1 MTGMKDR
8 RRLALYVALG
18 LSAGSGL
25 MLDASTAYANDL
37 SIPANDEATT
47 MPRYAN
53 GVDMGETNGNHLIVG
68 VADGDPAGDPTT
80 PTEHPVIGKNI
91 VGGRAADAHDND
103 IIINS
108 LKAVD
113 AGYGRIY
120 AGLTTG
126 TASKN
131 HITYNGGVANVL
143 IGGASTSVAPNSTH
157 GATANEV
164 EVHGGTIHKHV
175 TGGFGK
181 EHSTVNGNT
190 VTVSGGTMES
200 VRGGVGGNN
209 ASVTGNIVTIDGVS
223 ANIAKQVSGGV
234 AGTAA
239 TVKGNTVIVKNG
251 ALASVRGGVGK
262 EGSAV
267 RENKVVIEG
276 GTVHGRV
283 VGSEAVL
290 PTTVPTVDSASLS
303 NHNTVVLGS
312 DAGVYTAQLSNAE
325 IWGTRYGNSGVI
337 AGGDARIA
345 GNTLAVNAKDVS
357 VKKVRNFQ
365 TYQFNL
371 TKGINENASML
382 TVVDTHGFGAGAN
395 VQWSDIQLDAAKW
408 NDVKNTDDSS
418 THYGKSGTVTLIK
431 TSDGNRHLTIHNS
444 KAESL
449 NRTGVSGDFEY
460 KIAAD
465 NTDAV
470 ATAGGSISVAR
481 VDATVNRIK
490 NANAVYTGTMPDA
503 DNAVRGG
510 YSEYGNDVT
519 ENTLKVTKLPT
530 AGLNAAYGGEVA
542 GLAGEVFKNYLFVT
556 GTDDHTVPTAVTRTL
571 TNAYGGAITNA
582 NNAAN
587 VRDNDASISAGIV
600 TNLYGGYTK
609 GAGTVGGLDENDG
622 NSATVSGGQVT
633 NVYGGYTAGAGN
645 VQGNDATVTGGTVG
659 NVYGGYTAG
668 AGNVEQ
674 NDVEV
679 NGGHVTNAYGG
690 TSAGNGAVTD
700 NTVVLSDGT
709 VVNAYG
715 GHATGAA
722 VVTKNIVNADGATA
736 MGTLYGA
743 LSTNGNADNNKVFVR
758 RGSVANV
765 TGAQSTDGNVTKG
778 QVFIA
783 GGIVNG
789 TVYGGRTTGSGAVEN
804 SHVTIT
810 GGTVTGTVYA
820 GEATGSG
827 NIKNNAVNLGDE
839 SVHDLT
845 NADLRAADLVGGNSG
860 TGITSGNTLNV
871 YAKNA
876 DVQSV
881 AKFNTHRFILDRAI
895 TDGATMLTI
904 DQGGFGREV
913 DWSDIVVENEAAMM
927 KDGNPGGRVTLA
939 AGSAADDLKVAGYTK
954 RDYTTENTE
963 HVIELDP
970 DTLAQAGAGNHAT
983 AESLLLTYAKFKD
996 NTWTYDGATTS
1007 PTSEDNEVFGGI
1019 SYLGHTTENNTLV
1032 VKGVPDGGLA
1042 AAYGGKTAEG
1052 AANSKNNHVEIQG
1065 TAPQTSAAASGIEE
1079 VFGGYTGSDY
1089 QTDNNNAAVAGVA
1102 EGNTAVIISGTV
1114 RDVYGGS
1121 ADGEQGVANSNTAT
1135 VNGGTVT
1142 NVYGGLA
1149 DGNKGKAQQ
1158 NAAVIG
1164 GGTVTNVYG
1173 GMATKADGTATGNKV
1188 FVYNGTTTNV
1198 YGGAVND
1205 VTGAATENLAEVR
1218 GGTVTGVIAG
1228 ARAAYDTA
1236 ATTHKLSNKNTVR
1249 LGTENAAR
1257 ALPLNI
1263 GNTSVYGTQYHD
1275 TATGAELTFAA
1286 GSDAIA
1292 GNTLN
1297 VTTTGVTAKKVRNFE
1312 AYTFTIGNN
1321 FQNNDEMLTLS
1332 EAGGFGTVSGTAAP
1346 DNVKID
1352 WTKVKADTSQLLAG
1366 RGEGIHGK
1374 NQMTM
1379 MQVRVPNQT
1388 PPPAYTTP
1396 KDLHFTSYT
1405 DTAGIADIDRVYE
1418 KKLSTD
1424 ADAPAVGSTD
1434 IAASKVLL
1442 ALNRFRD
1449 DTVTHSGAAVPSG
1462 EIYGGYSAYDHTEKD
1477 KDGHDVIVGTTTEN
1491 NVLNITGVAN
1501 GTNNLKAYGGYAKGN
1516 HGGAVNNHVHVDV
1529 TNLPNNVASGELYS
1543 VYGGYAKGANA
1554 GAVRG
1559 NTLRF
1564 SQGATLHDLMGG
1576 YLDSATSTADVSDN
1590 TVTVEGGTVGD
1601 KVYGGYTSGTGAA
1614 KHNAVVFDG
1623 AASTADGLTG
1633 GYGATASDN
1642 IVEMKKGTVAVV
1654 NGGDAVSSDALR
1666 NTVTIT
1672 GGTVT
1677 DNIYGGQSRTGASSG
1692 NTVNIGAV
1700 TVGQDNTVKHVVGG
1714 FGTTTT
1720 DNNTINL
1727 AGANIKAIVLG
1738 GAIHDPSA
1746 PQHQHTE
1753 PNPNG
1758 VGNTLAIH
1766 ARGTE
1771 VRDFAGVQ
1779 NLHFYI
1785 PAGTTADPTATTMLR
1800 LTKAEYLTNDK
1811 KDLSNINVRVGLAGS
1826 RPTLHVGDTVSLM
1839 KTYKVDGG
1847 NSKAVEIANAPSLT
1861 NAEGMHG
1868 ISLRYKFNL
1877 LTREALN
1884 EADAATTNADHKR
1897 NELVAKV
1904 ADIEV
1909 NDQTKSL
1916 VETRAATT
1924 AMINSA
1930 ADLLTDNGFR
1940 AAEEA
1945 ISAQNLSAKAA
1956 SVAAN
1961 AVTNN
1966 GFQMW
1971 AAQGG
1976 SSMRLNSGSYVD
1988 AKGWNLNLGFAKQ
2001 KVAGRNT
2008 LTYGPMIEYGR
2019 GSYDSYLDDG
2029 THGDGS
2035 MDYLGLGVMAK
2046 SKNESGLYVEGSL
2059 RAGRVKSDYSGTI
2072 DNTGITYDSSS
2083 TYYGIHLGV
2092 GQEKELKG
2100 GDTIDTY
2107 AKYFYSHQAGD
2118 TVKISTGETYEFD
2131 AVDSHRIRIG
2141 ARYTKKLSGGSAFY
2155 TGLAYEYEFGSE
2167 AGATFDGYSTP
2178 SPSLKG
2184 STGILELG
2192 YRFAPKNERVSY
2204 GVNLMGMTGKRK
2216 GISGGVQIN
2225 WAF

>member
-47 MPRYAN
+47 TPRYAN

-80 PTEHPVIGKNI
+80 PTEHPVIVKNI

-131 HITYNGGVANVL
+131 HITYNGGVANAL
-143 IGGASTSVAPNSTH
+143 IGGASTSTAANSTH
-157 GATANEV
+157 GATANVV
-164 EVHGGTIHKHV
+164 EVHDGTIHKHV
-175 TGGFGK
+175 TGGLGK

-209 ASVTGNIVTIDGVS
+209 ASVTGNIITIDGVS
-223 ANIAKQVSGGV
+223 ANITKQVSGGV
-234 AGTAA
+234 SGKNA
-239 TVKGNTVIVKNG
+239 TVKKNTVTVKKG
-251 ALASVRGGVGK
+251 TLASVRGGVGK
-262 EGSAV
+262 EGAAI

-276 GTVHGRV
+276 GTINDRV
-283 VGSEAVL
+283 IGSEAVL

-345 GNTLAVNAKDVS
+345 GNTLEVNAKDVS

-418 THYGKSGTVTLIK
+418 THYGKSGTITLIK
-431 TSDGNRHLTIHNS
+431 TSDNNRHLTIHNDI
-444 KAESL
+444 AAQL
-449 NRTGVSGDFEY
+449 TRTGVSGDFEY
-460 KIAAD
+460 KLATD
-465 NTDAV
+465 NVNAV
-470 ATAGGSISVAR
+470 ATAGGSVSVAR

-490 NANAVYTGTMPDA
+490 NANAVYTGTTPDA

-582 NNAAN
+582 NNA
-587 VRDNDASISAGIV
+587 
-600 TNLYGGYTK
+600 
-609 GAGTVGGLDENDG
+609 GTVGGTEEHAG
-622 NSATVSGGQVT
+622 NRVAVSGGQVT
-633 NVYGGYTAGAGN
+633 NAYGGYTAGAGN
-645 VQGNDATVTGGTVG
+645 VQYNTAVTEGSAV
-659 NVYGGYTAG
+659 VEKSYGGDTAG
-668 AGNVEQ
+668 AGTVQKNIAYVAGGTVADVYGGASSGNGTVTENV
-674 NDVEV
+674 VAL
-679 NGGHVTNAYGG
+679 NGGRTGNAYGG
-690 TSAGNGAVTD
+690 YASG
-700 NTVVLSDGT
+700 
-709 VVNAYG
+709 
-715 GHATGAA
+715 
-722 VVTKNIVNADGATA
+722 GATVMDNSIRVEGGTA
-736 MGTLYGA
+736 TGTLYGA
-743 LSTNGNADNNKVFVR
+743 QSTNSSADNNKVFVR

-765 TGAQSTDGNVTKG
+765 TGAQSADGNVTKG

-839 SVHDLT
+839 SVHDLASANLT
-845 NADLRAADLVGGNSG
+845 GADLVGGQSA
-860 TGITSGNTLNV
+860 TGITSGNALNV

-876 DVQSV
+876 DVKSV

-904 DQGGFGREV
+904 DQDGFGREV
-913 DWSDIVVENEAAMM
+913 DWTDIVVENEAAMM
-927 KDGNPGGRVTLA
+927 KDGNPGGRVTLV
-939 AGSAADDLKVAGYTK
+939 AGTAADALKVAGYAK

-970 DTLAQAGAGNHAT
+970 DTLVEAAGAGNHAT

-996 NTWTYDGATTS
+996 NVWTYDGAVTS
-1007 PTSEDNEVFGGI
+1007 PASEDNEAFGGI
-1019 SYLGHTTENNTLV
+1019 SYKGHTTENNTLV

-1042 AAYGGKTAEG
+1042 AAYGGKTAAG
-1052 AANSKNNHVEIQG
+1052 AANSKSNHVVIQG
-1065 TAPQTSAAASGIEE
+1065 TMPQTNAAVGGIDE
-1079 VFGGYTGSDY
+1079 VYGGYTVSDY
-1089 QTDNNNAAVAGVA
+1089 QADSKGVAIAGVA
-1102 EGNTAVIISGTV
+1102 ESNDAV
-1114 RDVYGGS
+1114 VYN
-1121 ADGEQGVANSNTAT
+1121 GVVDNLF
-1135 VNGGTVT
+1135 
-1142 NVYGGLA
+1142 GGLA
-1149 DGNKGKAQQ
+1149 DGNKGKAQT
-1158 NAAVIG
+1158 NKAIVG

-1173 GMATKADGTATGNKV
+1173 GVATKTDGTATGNNV
-1188 FVYNGTTTNV
+1188 FVYNGTATNV

-1205 VTGAATENLAEVR
+1205 VTGAATENLAEIR

-1249 LGTENAAR
+1249 LGEANATR
-1257 ALPLNI
+1257 ALSLQI
-1263 GNTSVYGTQYHD
+1263 ADTSGYGTHYQD
-1275 TATGAELTFAA
+1275 ATTGVELTFA
-1286 GSDAIA
+1286 GDSEAIR

-1297 VTTTGVTAKKVRNFE
+1297 ITTTGVSMKKVRNFDK
-1312 AYTFTIGNN
+1312 YQFTIGNN
-1321 FQNNDEMLTLS
+1321 FQDNDEMLTLS
-1332 EAGGFGTVSGTAAP
+1332 EGGGFGTVSGTTPAAP
-1346 DNVKID
+1346 VKID
-1352 WTKVKADTSQLLAG
+1352 WTKVTADTSQLLAG

-1379 MQVRVPNQT
+1379 MQVRVPNSA

-1396 KDLHFTSYT
+1396 KDLHFTGYT

-1501 GTNNLKAYGGYAKGN
+1501 GTSNLKAYGGYAKGN

-1564 SQGATLHDLMGG
+1564 SQGVTLKAIMAGFI
-1576 YLDSATSTADVSDN
+1576 DSQTSTADVSFN
-1590 TVTVEGGTVGD
+1590 TVTVEGGEVSADTDGGA
-1601 KVYGGYTSGTGAA
+1601 VYGGRTNGKG
-1614 KHNAVVFDG
+1614 K
-1623 AASTADGLTG
+1623 
-1633 GYGATASDN
+1633 
-1642 IVEMKKGTVAVV
+1642 VEH
-1654 NGGDAVSSDALR
+1654 
-1666 NTVTIT
+1666 NTVNLF
-1672 GGTVT
+1672 GGTV
-1677 DNIYGGQSRTGASSG
+1677 NGI
-1692 NTVNIGAV
+1692 
-1700 TVGQDNTVKHVVGG
+1700 VVGG
-1714 FGTTTT
+1714 YSDTAPAAGVNVAN
-1720 DNNTINL
+1720 DNTINL
-1727 AGANIKAIVLG
+1727 YATTVNGAIVG
-1738 GAIHDPSA
+1738 GAAKDSHGDKVV
-1746 PQHQHTE
+1746 
-1753 PNPNG
+1753 NG
-1758 VGNTLAIH
+1758 IGNTLAVH
-1766 ARGTE
+1766 ARGAKAH
-1771 VRDFAGVQ
+1771 DFLGVQ

-1785 PAGTTADPTATTMLR
+1785 PAGTTADPAAATMLR
-1800 LTKAEYLTNDK
+1800 LTNVGELSHDNKKA
-1811 KDLSNINVRVGLAGS
+1811 LSNINVRVGLAGS

>member
-8 RRLALYVALG
+8 RRLALYVVLG

-47 MPRYAN
+47 TPLYAN

-68 VADGDPAGDPTT
+68 VAGGDPANDPAT

-131 HITYNGGVANVL
+131 HITYNGGVANAL
-143 IGGASTSVAPNSTH
+143 IGGASTSAAANSTH
-157 GATANEV
+157 GATWNVV

-175 TGGFGK
+175 TGGLGK

-239 TVKGNTVIVKNG
+239 TVKGNTVTVKKG
-251 ALASVRGGVGK
+251 TLASVRGGVGK

-276 GTVHGRV
+276 GTVNGRV
-283 VGSEAVL
+283 VGSEAAL

-312 DAGVYTAQLSNAE
+312 DAGVYAAQLSNAE
-325 IWGTRYGNSGVI
+325 IWGTRYGNSAVI

-371 TKGINENASML
+371 TQGVDESASML
-382 TVVDTHGFGAGAN
+382 TVVDTHGFGARAN
-395 VQWSDIQLDAAKW
+395 VQWSDIQLDATKW
-408 NDVKNTDDSS
+408 NDVKNTDNSS
-418 THYGKSGTVTLIK
+418 KHYGKSGTVTLIK

-460 KIAAD
+460 KLAAD

-481 VDATVNRIK
+481 VEATVNRIK
-490 NANAVYTGTMPDA
+490 NANAVYTGTTPNA
-503 DNAVRGG
+503 NNAVRGG

-556 GTDDHTVPTAVTRTL
+556 GTDDHTVPTAITRTL

-582 NNAAN
+582 NNA
-587 VRDNDASISAGIV
+587 
-600 TNLYGGYTK
+600 
-609 GAGTVGGLDENDG
+609 GTVGGTEEHAG
-622 NSATVSGGQVT
+622 NRVAVSGGQVT
-633 NVYGGYTAGAGN
+633 NAYGGYTAGAGN
-645 VQGNDATVTGGTVG
+645 VQYNTAVTEGSAV
-659 NVYGGYTAG
+659 VAKSYGGDTAG
-668 AGNVEQ
+668 AGTVQKNIAYVAGGTVADVYGGASSGNGTVTENV
-674 NDVEV
+674 VAL
-679 NGGHVTNAYGG
+679 NGGTTGNAYGG
-690 TSAGNGAVTD
+690 YASGGAAVTD
-700 NTVVLSDGT
+700 NSVRVE
-709 VVNAYG
+709 G
-715 GHATGAA
+715 G
-722 VVTKNIVNADGATA
+722 TA

-743 LSTNGNADNNKVFVR
+743 LSTNGNADNSKVFVR

-765 TGAQSTDGNVTKG
+765 TGAQSANGNVTEG
-778 QVFIA
+778 QVFVA
-783 GGIVNG
+783 GGTVTG

-845 NADLRAADLVGGNSG
+845 NANLRAADLVGGSIGVAG
-860 TGITSGNTLNV
+860 TGNTSDNALNV

-876 DVQSV
+876 DVKSV
-881 AKFNTHRFILDRAI
+881 AKFDRHRFILDRAI

-904 DQGGFGREV
+904 DQGGFGREI
-913 DWSDIVVENEAAMM
+913 DWNSVVVANEAAMM

-939 AGSAADDLKVAGYTK
+939 AGTAAGDLKVAGYTK

-970 DTLAQAGAGNHAT
+970 DTLAEAAGAGNHAT

-996 NTWTYDGATTS
+996 NAWTYDGAVTS
-1007 PTSEDNEVFGGI
+1007 PASEDNEVFGGI
-1019 SYLGHTTENNTLV
+1019 SYKGHTTENNTLV

-1042 AAYGGKTAEG
+1042 AAYGGKTAAG
-1052 AANSKNNHVEIQG
+1052 AANSKSNHVVIQG
-1065 TAPQTSAAASGIEE
+1065 TMPQTNAAVGGIDE
-1079 VFGGYTGSDY
+1079 VYGGYTVSDY
-1089 QTDNNNAAVAGVA
+1089 QADSEGVAIAGVA
-1102 EGNTAVIISGTV
+1102 ESNDAV
-1114 RDVYGGS
+1114 VY
-1121 ADGEQGVANSNTAT
+1121 DGVVDNLF
-1135 VNGGTVT
+1135 
-1142 NVYGGLA
+1142 GGLA
-1149 DGNKGKAQQ
+1149 DGNKGKAQT
-1158 NAAVIG
+1158 NKAIVG

-1173 GMATKADGTATGNKV
+1173 GVASNSDATAIGNHAVVYKGTV
-1188 FVYNGTTTNV
+1188 TNV
-1198 YGGAVND
+1198 YGGAVD
-1205 VTGAATENLAEVR
+1205 SVTGTATGNNAEIR

-1228 ARAAYDTA
+1228 ARAVYDTA
-1236 ATTHKLSNKNTVR
+1236 ATTHKFSDKNMVR
-1249 LGTENAAR
+1249 LGEANATR
-1257 ALPLNI
+1257 MLPLNI
-1263 GNTSVYGTQYHD
+1263 GGTSVYGTQYKD
-1275 TATGAELTFAA
+1275 TAGVELTFASD
-1286 GSDAIA
+1286 SDAIA

-1297 VTTTGVTAKKVRNFE
+1297 VTTTDVTVKKVRNFDK
-1312 AYTFTIGNN
+1312 YQFTIGNN
-1321 FQNNDEMLTLS
+1321 FKDNDVMLTLS
-1332 EAGGFGTVSGTAAP
+1332 EGGGFGTVSGTAPAAP
-1346 DNVKID
+1346 VKID
-1352 WTKVKADTSQLLAG
+1352 WTKVTADTSQLLAG

-1379 MQVRVPNQT
+1379 MQVFVPNSA

-1396 KDLHFTSYT
+1396 KDLHLTGYT
-1405 DTAGIADIDRVYE
+1405 DTARVADIDRVYE

-1424 ADAPAVGSTD
+1424 ADAPAVGSTE
-1434 IAASKVLL
+1434 INASKVLL

-1501 GTNNLKAYGGYAKGN
+1501 GTNNLKAYGGYTAGA
-1516 HGGAVNNHVHVDV
+1516 HGGAVNNRIHVDV
-1529 TNLPNNVASGELYS
+1529 KNANAGSLDTV
-1543 VYGGYAKGANA
+1543 VGGYANGANA
-1554 GAVRG
+1554 GAVHH
-1559 NTLRF
+1559 NTLHF
-1564 SQGATLHDLMGG
+1564 SQGATLKAIMAGFI
-1576 YLDSATSTADVSDN
+1576 DSQTSTADVSFN
-1590 TVTVEGGTVGD
+1590 TVTVEGGEVSADIDGGA
-1601 KVYGGYTSGTGAA
+1601 VYGGRTNG
-1614 KHNAVVFDG
+1614 
-1623 AASTADGLTG
+1623 
-1633 GYGATASDN
+1633 
-1642 IVEMKKGTVAVV
+1642 KGKAEH
-1654 NGGDAVSSDALR
+1654 
-1666 NTVTIT
+1666 NTVNLL
-1672 GGTVT
+1672 GGTV
-1677 DNIYGGQSRTGASSG
+1677 NGI
-1692 NTVNIGAV
+1692 
-1700 TVGQDNTVKHVVGG
+1700 VVGG
-1714 FGTTTT
+1714 YSDTAPAAGVNVAN
-1720 DNNTINL
+1720 DNTINL
-1727 AGANIKAIVLG
+1727 YATIVNGAIVG
-1738 GAIHDPSA
+1738 GAAKDSHGDKVV
-1746 PQHQHTE
+1746 
-1753 PNPNG
+1753 NG
-1758 VGNTLAIH
+1758 FGNTLAIH
-1766 ARGTE
+1766 ARGAKAH
-1771 VRDFAGVQ
+1771 DFLGVQ

-1785 PAGTTADPTATTMLR
+1785 PAGTTADPAAATMLR
-1800 LTKAEYLTNDK
+1800 LTNVGELSHDNK

-1897 NELVAKV
+1897 NELVAEV
-1904 ADIEV
+1904 AGIEM

-1961 AVTNN
+1961 AVANN

-2001 KVAGRNT
+2001 KAAGRNT

-2059 RAGRVKSDYSGTI
+2059 RAGRVKSDYSGNI

-2107 AKYFYSHQAGD
+2107 AKYFYSHQASD
-2118 TVKISTGETYEFD
+2118 TVKISTGETYDFD
-2131 AVDSHRIRIG
+2131 DVDSHRIRIG

>member
-25 MLDASTAYANDL
+25 MLDASTAYAHDIVLDTDQTGTYIANAAEGDDVKVRQNAAGTT
-37 SIPANDEATT
+37 IPTI
-47 MPRYAN
+47 
-53 GVDMGETNGNHLIVG
+53 TNGDIVG
-68 VADGDPAGDPTT
+68 S
-80 PTEHPVIGKNI
+80 K
-91 VGGRAADAHDND
+91 AADAKKITVTVD
-103 IIINS
+103 S
-108 LKAVD
+108 VKAES
-113 AGYGRIY
+113 AGYGRVY
-120 AGLTTG
+120 AGFGVG

-131 HITYNGGVANVL
+131 HITYNGGVANAL
-143 IGGASTSVAPNSTH
+143 IGGASTSTVANSTH
-157 GATANEV
+157 GATGNVVA
-164 EVHGGTIHKHV
+164 VHGGTIHKHV
-175 TGGFGK
+175 TSGLGK
-181 EHSTVNGNT
+181 EYAAVTGNE
-190 VTVSGGTMES
+190 VTVSGGSMGS

-209 ASVTGNIVTIDGVS
+209 ASVTDNVVTIDGAS
-223 ANIAKQVSGGV
+223 TNISNQVSGGV
-234 AGTAA
+234 SGKNA
-239 TVKGNTVIVKNG
+239 TVKKNTVTVKKG
-251 ALASVRGGVGK
+251 TLASVRGGVGK
-262 EGSAV
+262 EGAAV

-276 GTVHGRV
+276 GTVNDRV

-312 DAGVYTAQLSNAE
+312 DTGAYAAQLSNAE

-345 GNTLAVNAKDVS
+345 GNTLEVNAKDVS
-357 VKKVRNFQ
+357 VKKVCNFQ

-371 TKGINENASML
+371 TKGIDENASML
-382 TVVDTHGFGAGAN
+382 TVVDTHGFGPGAN

-408 NDVKNTDDSS
+408 NDVKNADDSS
-418 THYGKSGTVTLIK
+418 THYGKSGTITLIK
-431 TSDGNRHLTIHNS
+431 TSDRNRHLTIHNS

-460 KIAAD
+460 KLAAD

-481 VDATVNRIK
+481 VEATLNRIQ
-490 NANAVYTGTMPDA
+490 NADAVYAGTAQDA

-510 YSEYGNDVT
+510 YSKYGHN
-519 ENTLKVTKLPT
+519 VTKNILEVT
-530 AGLNAAYGGEVA
+530 HLQTTGLNAAYGGEVA
-542 GLAGEVFKNYLFVT
+542 GLVGAVFGNTLDIT
-556 GTDDHTVPTAVTRTL
+556 GTDDQTSPTPVKRTL
-571 TNAYGGAITNA
+571 ANAYGGAITNA
-582 NNAAN
+582 NNA
-587 VRDNDASISAGIV
+587 
-600 TNLYGGYTK
+600 
-609 GAGTVGGLDENDG
+609 GTVGGTEEHAG
-622 NSATVSGGQVT
+622 NRVAVSGGQVT
-633 NVYGGYTAGAGN
+633 NAYGGYTAGAGN
-645 VQGNDATVTGGTVG
+645 VQYNTAVTEGSAV
-659 NVYGGYTAG
+659 VEKSYGGDTAG
-668 AGNVEQ
+668 AGTVQKNIAYVAGGTVADVYGGASSGNGTVTENV
-674 NDVEV
+674 VAL
-679 NGGHVTNAYGG
+679 NGGITGNAYGG
-690 TSAGNGAVTD
+690 YASGGAAVTD
-700 NTVVLSDGT
+700 NSVRVEGGT
-709 VVNAYG
+709 
-715 GHATGAA
+715 AT
-722 VVTKNIVNADGATA
+722 
-736 MGTLYGA
+736 GTLYGA
-743 LSTNGNADNNKVFVR
+743 LSMNGNADNNKVFVR
-758 RGSVANV
+758 RGSVASV
-765 TGAQSTDGNVTKG
+765 TGTQSADGNVTKG
-778 QVFIA
+778 QVFVA
-783 GGIVNG
+783 GGTVTG
-789 TVYGGRTTGSGAVEN
+789 TVYGGRTTGSGSVEN

-845 NADLRAADLVGGNSG
+845 NANLRAADLVGGSIGVAG
-860 TGITSGNTLNV
+860 TGNISDNALNV

-876 DVQSV
+876 DVKSV
-881 AKFNTHRFILDRAI
+881 AKFDKHRFILDRAI

-904 DQGGFGREV
+904 DQGGFGREI
-913 DWSDIVVENEAAMM
+913 DWNSVVVENEAAMM

-939 AGSAADDLKVAGYTK
+939 AGTAADDLKVAGYTK
-954 RDYTTENTE
+954 RDHTTENTE

-970 DTLAQAGAGNHAT
+970 DTLAEAAGAGNHAT

-996 NTWTYDGATTS
+996 NTWTYDGALTS
-1007 PTSEDNEVFGGI
+1007 PTSEDNEVFDGI
-1019 SYLGHTTENNTLV
+1019 SYKGHTTENNTLV

-1042 AAYGGKTAEG
+1042 AAYGGKTAAG
-1052 AANSKNNHVEIQG
+1052 AANSKSNHVVIQG
-1065 TAPQTSAAASGIEE
+1065 TMPQTNAAVGGIDE
-1079 VFGGYTGSDY
+1079 VYGGYTVSDY
-1089 QTDNNNAAVAGVA
+1089 QADREGVAIAGVA
-1102 EGNTAVIISGTV
+1102 EGNDAV
-1114 RDVYGGS
+1114 VYN
-1121 ADGEQGVANSNTAT
+1121 GVVDNLF
-1135 VNGGTVT
+1135 
-1142 NVYGGLA
+1142 GGLA
-1149 DGNKGKAQQ
+1149 DGNKGKAQT
-1158 NAAVIG
+1158 NKAIVG

-1173 GMATKADGTATGNKV
+1173 GVATQTDGTATGNNV
-1188 FVYNGTTTNV
+1188 FVYNGTATNV

-1205 VTGAATENLAEVR
+1205 VTGAATENLAEIR

-1249 LGTENAAR
+1249 LGEANATR
-1257 ALPLNI
+1257 ALPLQI
-1263 GNTSVYGTQYHD
+1263 ADTAVYGTHYQD
-1275 TATGAELTFAA
+1275 ATTGVELTFA
-1286 GSDAIA
+1286 GDSEAIR

-1297 VTTTGVTAKKVRNFE
+1297 ITTTGVSMKKVRNFDK
-1312 AYTFTIGNN
+1312 YQFTIGNN
-1321 FQNNDEMLTLS
+1321 FQDNDEMLTLS
-1332 EAGGFGTVSGTAAP
+1332 EAGGFGTVSGTLPAAP
-1346 DNVKID
+1346 VKID
-1352 WTKVKADTSQLLAG
+1352 WTKVSADTSQLLAG

-1374 NQMTM
+1374 NQMIM
-1379 MQVRVPNQT
+1379 MQVRVPHQT

-1396 KDLHFTSYT
+1396 KDLHFTGYT

-1424 ADAPAVGSTD
+1424 ADAPAVGSTE
-1434 IAASKVLL
+1434 INASKVLL

-1462 EIYGGYSAYDHTEKD
+1462 EIYGGYSAYDHTEKN

-1501 GTNNLKAYGGYAKGN
+1501 GTSNLKAYGGYTAGVR
-1516 HGGAVNNHVHVDV
+1516 GGSENNTVNVDV

-1543 VYGGYAKGANA
+1543 IYGGYAKGANA
-1554 GAVRG
+1554 GVVRG
-1559 NTLRF
+1559 NTVRF
-1564 SQGATLHDLMGG
+1564 SQGATLKDLMGG
-1576 YLDSATSTADVSDN
+1576 YIDTSSVPAGTDKTASDVVENRVFITGGKVGGSYEHGG
-1590 TVTVEGGTVGD
+1590 VTTTYTGS
-1601 KVYGGYTSGTGAA
+1601 VYGGRTDGTGSARKNEVYVNAPIVTDAA
-1614 KHNAVVFDG
+1614 TPPARVATVNVDKLV
-1623 AASTADGLTG
+1623 G
-1633 GYGATASDN
+1633 GYGATAVDN
-1642 IVEMKKGTVAVV
+1642 DVTILSGMV
-1654 NGGDAVSSDALR
+1654 NGTIYGGYATTAGIPEVPATATTPKKLEVSALR
-1666 NTVTIT
+1666 NNKVTLGHDVVIT
-1672 GGTVT
+1672 GDV
-1677 DNIYGGQSRTGASSG
+1677 YGGYADADAS
-1692 NTVNIGAV
+1692 NMTAA
-1700 TVGQDNTVKHVVGG
+1700 
-1714 FGTTTT
+1714 T
-1720 DNNTINL
+1720 DSNTIALYAARIDGVLYGGMAKNA
-1727 AGANIKAIVLG
+1727 AGDMILSGRN
-1738 GAIHDPSA
+1738 
-1746 PQHQHTE
+1746 
-1753 PNPNG
+1753 
-1758 VGNTLAIH
+1758 NTLAIYE
-1766 ARGTE
+1766 RGAKAA
-1771 VRDFAGVQ
+1771 DFAGIQ
-1779 NLHFYI
+1779 NLHFYL
-1785 PAGTTADPTATTMLR
+1785 PAGTTADPAAETMLR
-1800 LTKAEYLTNDK
+1800 LTKATDLTEGK
-1811 KDLSNINVRVGLAGS
+1811 KDLSNVNVGVALAGN

-1884 EADAATTNADHKR
+1884 EADATTTNADHKH
-1897 NELVAKV
+1897 NELVAEV
-1904 ADIEV
+1904 AGIEV

-1961 AVTNN
+1961 AVANN

-2059 RAGRVKSDYSGTI
+2059 RAGRVKSDYSGNI
-2072 DNTGITYDSSS
+2072 DNTGTTYDSSS

-2107 AKYFYSHQAGD
+2107 AKYFYAHQASD

>member
-47 MPRYAN
+47 TLRYAN

-68 VADGDPAGDPTT
+68 VAGGDPANDPTT

-91 VGGRAADAHDND
+91 VGGRAADAQGND

-131 HITYNGGVANVL
+131 HITYNGGVANAL
-143 IGGASTSVAPNSTH
+143 IGGASTSAAANSTH
-157 GATANEV
+157 GATANVV
-164 EVHGGTIHKHV
+164 EVHGGTIRKHV
-175 TGGFGK
+175 TGGLGT

-223 ANIAKQVSGGV
+223 ANIAKQVSAGV
-234 AGTAA
+234 AGKDA
-239 TVKGNTVIVKNG
+239 TVKENTVTVKKG
-251 ALASVRGGVGK
+251 TLASVRGGVGK
-262 EGSAV
+262 EGAAV
-267 RENKVVIEG
+267 RENRVVIEG
-276 GTVHGRV
+276 GTVNGRV

-290 PTTVPTVDSASLS
+290 PTTVPTVDSANLS

-312 DAGVYTAQLSNAE
+312 DTGAYAAQLSNAE

-460 KIAAD
+460 KLTTD

-490 NANAVYTGTMPDA
+490 NANAVYTGTTPNA

-510 YSEYGNDVT
+510 YSEYGNNVT

-1396 KDLHFTSYT
+1396 KDFLFTGYT

-1543 VYGGYAKGANA
+1543 VYGGYARGTNA

-1564 SQGATLHDLMGG
+1564 SQGVTLKAIMAGFI
-1576 YLDSATSTADVSDN
+1576 DSQTSTADVSFN
-1590 TVTVEGGTVGD
+1590 TVTVEGGEVSADTDGGA
-1601 KVYGGYTSGTGAA
+1601 VYGGRTNGKG
-1614 KHNAVVFDG
+1614 K
-1623 AASTADGLTG
+1623 
-1633 GYGATASDN
+1633 
-1642 IVEMKKGTVAVV
+1642 VEH
-1654 NGGDAVSSDALR
+1654 
-1666 NTVTIT
+1666 NTVNLF
-1672 GGTVT
+1672 GGTV
-1677 DNIYGGQSRTGASSG
+1677 NGI
-1692 NTVNIGAV
+1692 
-1700 TVGQDNTVKHVVGG
+1700 VVGG
-1714 FGTTTT
+1714 YSDTAPAAGVNVAN
-1720 DNNTINL
+1720 DNTINL
-1727 AGANIKAIVLG
+1727 YATTVNGAIVG
-1738 GAIHDPSA
+1738 GAAKDSHGDKVV
-1746 PQHQHTE
+1746 
-1753 PNPNG
+1753 NG
-1758 VGNTLAIH
+1758 IGNTLAVH
-1766 ARGTE
+1766 ARGAKAH
-1771 VRDFAGVQ
+1771 DFLGVQ

-1785 PAGTTADPTATTMLR
+1785 PAGTTADPAAATMLR
-1800 LTKAEYLTNDK
+1800 LTNVGELSHDNK

-1839 KTYKVDGG
+1839 KTYKVDAG

-1897 NELVAKV
+1897 NELVAEV
-1904 ADIEV
+1904 AGIEV

-1945 ISAQNLSAKAA
+1945 ISAQNLSAKVA

-2019 GSYDSYLDDG
+2019 GSYDSYLDNG

-2059 RAGRVKSDYSGTI
+2059 RAGRVKSDYSGNI

-2107 AKYFYSHQAGD
+2107 AKYFYSHQASD

-2192 YRFAPKNERVSY
+2192 YRFAPQNERISY

>member
-1 MTGMKDR
+1 MTGLKDR
-8 RRLALYVALG
+8 QRLALYVALG

-47 MPRYAN
+47 TPRYAN

-239 TVKGNTVIVKNG
+239 TVKGNTVTVKNG

-345 GNTLAVNAKDVS
+345 GNTLEVNAKDVS

-460 KIAAD
+460 KLTTD

-490 NANAVYTGTMPDA
+490 NANAVYTGTTPNA

-510 YSEYGNDVT
+510 YSEYGNNVT

-582 NNAAN
+582 NNA
-587 VRDNDASISAGIV
+587 
-600 TNLYGGYTK
+600 
-609 GAGTVGGLDENDG
+609 GTVGGTEEHAG
-622 NSATVSGGQVT
+622 NRVAVSGGQVT
-633 NVYGGYTAGAGN
+633 NAYGGYTAGAGN
-645 VQGNDATVTGGTVG
+645 VQYNTAVTEGSAV
-659 NVYGGYTAG
+659 VEKSYGGDTAG
-668 AGNVEQ
+668 AGTVQKNIAYVAGGTVADVYGGASSGNGTVTENV
-674 NDVEV
+674 VAL
-679 NGGHVTNAYGG
+679 NGGRTGNAYGG
-690 TSAGNGAVTD
+690 YASG
-700 NTVVLSDGT
+700 
-709 VVNAYG
+709 
-715 GHATGAA
+715 
-722 VVTKNIVNADGATA
+722 GATVMDNSIRVEGGTA
-736 MGTLYGA
+736 TGTLYGA
-743 LSTNGNADNNKVFVR
+743 QSTNSSADNNKVFVR

-765 TGAQSTDGNVTKG
+765 TGAQSADGNVTKG

-839 SVHDLT
+839 SVHDLASANLT
-845 NADLRAADLVGGNSG
+845 GADLVGGQNA
-860 TGITSGNTLNV
+860 TGITSGNALNV

-876 DVQSV
+876 DVKSV

-904 DQGGFGREV
+904 DQDGFGREV
-913 DWSDIVVENEAAMM
+913 DWTDIVVENEAAMM
-927 KDGNPGGRVTLA
+927 KDGNPGGRVTLV
-939 AGSAADDLKVAGYTK
+939 AGTAADALKVAGYAK

-970 DTLAQAGAGNHAT
+970 DTLVEAAGAGNHAT

-996 NTWTYDGATTS
+996 NVWTYDGAVTS
-1007 PTSEDNEVFGGI
+1007 PASEDNEVFGGI
-1019 SYLGHTTENNTLV
+1019 SYKGHTTENNTLV

-1042 AAYGGKTAEG
+1042 AAYGGKTAAG
-1052 AANSKNNHVEIQG
+1052 AANSKSNHVVIQG
-1065 TAPQTSAAASGIEE
+1065 TMPQTNAAVGGIDE
-1079 VFGGYTGSDY
+1079 VYGGYTVSDY
-1089 QTDNNNAAVAGVA
+1089 QTDSKGVAIAGVA
-1102 EGNTAVIISGTV
+1102 ESNDAV
-1114 RDVYGGS
+1114 VYN
-1121 ADGEQGVANSNTAT
+1121 GVVDNLF
-1135 VNGGTVT
+1135 
-1142 NVYGGLA
+1142 GGLA
-1149 DGNKGKAQQ
+1149 DGNKGKAQT
-1158 NAAVIG
+1158 NKAIVG

-1173 GMATKADGTATGNKV
+1173 GVATKTDGTATGNNV
-1188 FVYNGTTTNV
+1188 FVYNGKATNV

-1205 VTGAATENLAEVR
+1205 VTGAATENLAEIR
-1218 GGTVTGVIAG
+1218 GGMVTGVIAG

-1249 LGTENAAR
+1249 LGEANATR
-1257 ALPLNI
+1257 ALPLQI
-1263 GNTSVYGTQYHD
+1263 ADTSGYGTHYQD
-1275 TATGAELTFAA
+1275 ATTGVELTFA
-1286 GSDAIA
+1286 GDSEAIR

-1297 VTTTGVTAKKVRNFE
+1297 ITTTGVSMKKVRNFDK
-1312 AYTFTIGNN
+1312 YQFTIGNN
-1321 FQNNDEMLTLS
+1321 FQDNDEMLTLS
-1332 EAGGFGTVSGTAAP
+1332 QRGGFGTVSGTAAP

-1352 WTKVKADTSQLLAG
+1352 WTKVSADTSQLLAG

-1388 PPPAYTTP
+1388 PPPAYATP
-1396 KDLHFTSYT
+1396 KDFLFTGYT

-1477 KDGHDVIVGTTTEN
+1477 KAGHDVIVGTTTEN
-1491 NVLNITGVAN
+1491 NVLNIAGVAS
-1501 GTNNLKAYGGYAKGN
+1501 GTYGLKAYGGYTAGAR
-1516 HGGAVNNHVHVDV
+1516 GGSVNNTVNVDV

-1554 GAVRG
+1554 GVVRS
-1559 NTLRF
+1559 NTVRF

-1576 YLDSATSTADVSDN
+1576 YIDTSSVPAWPDKTASDV
-1590 TVTVEGGTVGD
+1590 VENRVLITGGKVGGSYERGSVMTSYTGS
-1601 KVYGGYTSGTGAA
+1601 VYGGRTDGRGSARKNEVYVNAPIVTDAA
-1614 KHNAVVFDG
+1614 TQPARVATVNVDKMV
-1623 AASTADGLTG
+1623 G
-1633 GYGATASDN
+1633 GYGATATDN
-1642 IVEMKKGTVAVV
+1642 DVTILSGTVKGTVYGGYATTAGTPEVPAGVGISAVPEIS
-1654 NGGDAVSSDALR
+1654 AVR
-1666 NTVTIT
+1666 NNTVTIGDKAEIKGDVYGAYAAADASNMT
-1672 GGTVT
+1672 AAT
-1677 DNIYGGQSRTGASSG
+1677 DS
-1692 NTVNIGAV
+1692 
-1700 TVGQDNTVKHVVGG
+1700 
-1714 FGTTTT
+1714 
-1720 DNNTINL
+1720 NTINL
-1727 AGANIKAIVLG
+1727 YKAVIGGTIYGGMAQDAAG
-1738 GAIHDPSA
+1738 HDVVSGK
-1746 PQHQHTE
+1746 
-1753 PNPNG
+1753 N
-1758 VGNTLAIH
+1758 NTLAVH
-1766 ARGTE
+1766 GYDSKAG
-1771 VRDFAGVQ
+1771 DFAGVQ
-1779 NLHFYI
+1779 NLNFYL
-1785 PAGTTADPTATTMLR
+1785 PEDVKNDPLNDVNAPTML
-1800 LTKAEYLTNDK
+1800 KLTNVTNVDANGK
-1811 KDLSNINVRVGLAGS
+1811 KDLSNIKVGVELDA
-1826 RPTLHVGDTVSLM
+1826 RRAVLHSGDNISLM
-1839 KTYKVDGG
+1839 TAYNANTPVELTPDHLI
-1847 NSKAVEIANAPSLT
+1847 KAP
-1861 NAEGMHG
+1861 AEGRQDA
-1868 ISLRYKFNL
+1868 LRYKFEL
-1877 LTREALN
+1877 VTVPT
-1884 EADAATTNADHKR
+1884 ADAVAVPTTTGGTAAVNNK
-1897 NELVAKV
+1897 LIAKV
-1904 ADIEV
+1904 TEAALDP
-1909 NDQTKSL
+1909 QTKSL
-1916 VETRAATT
+1916 VETRAASM
-1924 AMINSA
+1924 AFINSGS
-1930 ADLLTDNGFR
+1930 DLLTDAAMTAAMEAAATPASESQAGR
-1940 AAEEA
+1940 ARVDGTPKEY
-1945 ISAQNLSAKAA
+1945 
-1956 SVAAN
+1956 
-1961 AVTNN
+1961 
-1966 GFQMW
+1966 GMW
-1971 AAQGG
+1971 AVQNV
-1976 SSMRLNSGSYVD
+1976 SSMRLNSGSHVD
-1988 AKGWNLNLGFAKQ
+1988 AKGWGLNLGFAKQ
-2001 KVAGRNT
+2001 RVSGRNT
-2008 LTYGPMIEYGR
+2008 LTYGPFVEYGK

-2029 THGDGS
+2029 LHGSGD
-2035 MDYLGLGVMAK
+2035 MDYLGVGVMAK
-2046 SKNESGLYVEGSL
+2046 SQSQNGAYVEGSV
-2059 RAGRVKSDYSGTI
+2059 RVGSVKSDYAGTI
-2072 DNTGITYDSSS
+2072 ADTHRTYDSSS
-2083 TYYGIHLGV
+2083 TYYAGHLGV
-2092 GQEKELKG
+2092 GQEKQLKNG
-2100 GDTIDTY
+2100 NTIDTY
-2107 AKYFYSHQAGD
+2107 AKYFFAHQGGD
-2118 TVKISTGETYEFD
+2118 TVRLSNGAVYDFD
-2131 AVDSHRIRIG
+2131 AANSHRIRFG
-2141 ARYTKKLSGGSAFY
+2141 TRYTSKKGDASFY
-2155 TGLAYEYEFGSE
+2155 TGLAYEYEFGDDF
-2167 AGATFDGYSTP
+2167 AAAYQGYNTP
-2178 SPSLKG
+2178 SPSLTG
-2184 STGILELG
+2184 GTGILELG
-2192 YRFAPKNERVSY
+2192 YRFTPQNGRATY
-2204 GVNLMGMTGKRK
+2204 GIQLMGMTGQRR
-2216 GISGGVQIN
+2216 GISGGVQMH

>member
-37 SIPANDEATT
+37 SIPANDEVTT
-47 MPRYAN
+47 TPLYAN

-68 VADGDPAGDPTT
+68 VAGGDPVGAPTT

-91 VGGRAADAHDND
+91 VGGRAADAHGND
-103 IIINS
+103 IIIKS

-126 TASKN
+126 TASEN
-131 HITYNGGVANVL
+131 HITYNGGVANAL
-143 IGGASTSVAPNSTH
+143 IGGASTSAAANSTH
-157 GATANEV
+157 GATANVV

-175 TGGFGK
+175 TGGLGT

-190 VTVSGGTMES
+190 VTVSGGAMES

-223 ANIAKQVSGGV
+223 ANITKQVSGGV
-234 AGTAA
+234 SGKNA
-239 TVKGNTVIVKNG
+239 TVKKNTVTVKKG
-251 ALASVRGGVGK
+251 TLASVRGGVGK
-262 EGSAV
+262 EGAAV

-276 GTVHGRV
+276 GTVNGRV

-290 PTTVPTVDSASLS
+290 PTTVPTVDSANLS

-345 GNTLAVNAKDVS
+345 GNTLAVNAKDIS
-357 VKKVRNFQ
+357 VKKARNFQ

-371 TKGINENASML
+371 TKGIDENASML

-408 NDVKNTDDSS
+408 NDVKNADDSN
-418 THYGKSGTVTLIK
+418 THYGKCGTVTLIK

-460 KIAAD
+460 KLAAD

-490 NANAVYTGTMPDA
+490 NANAVYTGTTPDT

-510 YSEYGNDVT
+510 YSEYGNNVT

-582 NNAAN
+582 NNA
-587 VRDNDASISAGIV
+587 
-600 TNLYGGYTK
+600 
-609 GAGTVGGLDENDG
+609 GTVGGTEEHAG
-622 NSATVSGGQVT
+622 NRVAVSGGRVT
-633 NVYGGYTAGAGN
+633 NAYGGYTAGAGN
-645 VQGNDATVTGGTVG
+645 VQYNTAVTEGSAV
-659 NVYGGYTAG
+659 VEKSYGGDTAG
-668 AGNVEQ
+668 AGTVQKNIAYVAGGTVA
-674 NDVEV
+674 DVYGGASSGNGTVTENIV
-679 NGGHVTNAYGG
+679 ALNGGTTGNAYGG
-690 TSAGNGAVTD
+690 YASGGATVMD
-700 NTVVLSDGT
+700 NSIRIE
-709 VVNAYG
+709 G
-715 GHATGAA
+715 G
-722 VVTKNIVNADGATA
+722 TA

-765 TGAQSTDGNVTKG
+765 TGAQSADGNVTKG

-789 TVYGGRTTGSGAVEN
+789 TLYGGRTTGSGAVEN

-845 NADLRAADLVGGNSG
+845 NANLRAADLVGGSIGVAG
-860 TGITSGNTLNV
+860 TGNTSDNALNV

-876 DVQSV
+876 DVKSV
-881 AKFNTHRFILDRAI
+881 AKFDKHRFILDRAI
-895 TDGATMLTI
+895 TDGASMLTI
-904 DQGGFGREV
+904 DQGGFGREI
-913 DWSDIVVENEAAMM
+913 DWNSVVVENEAAMM

-939 AGSAADDLKVAGYTK
+939 AGTAADDLKVAGYTK

-970 DTLAQAGAGNHAT
+970 DTLAEAAGAGNHAT

-996 NTWTYDGATTS
+996 NAWTYDGAVTS
-1007 PTSEDNEVFGGI
+1007 PASEDNEVFGGI
-1019 SYLGHTTENNTLV
+1019 SYKGHTTENNTLV

-1042 AAYGGKTAEG
+1042 AAYGGKTAAG
-1052 AANSKNNHVEIQG
+1052 AANSKSNHAVIQG
-1065 TAPQTSAAASGIEE
+1065 TMPQTNAAVGGIDE
-1079 VFGGYTGSDY
+1079 VYGGYTVSDY
-1089 QTDNNNAAVAGVA
+1089 QADSEGVAIAGVA
-1102 EGNTAVIISGTV
+1102 ESNDAV
-1114 RDVYGGS
+1114 VYT
-1121 ADGEQGVANSNTAT
+1121 GEVDNLF
-1135 VNGGTVT
+1135 
-1142 NVYGGLA
+1142 GGLA
-1149 DGNKGKAQQ
+1149 DGNKGKAQT
-1158 NAAVIG
+1158 NKAIVG

-1173 GMATKADGTATGNKV
+1173 GVATKTDGMATGNNV
-1188 FVYNGTTTNV
+1188 FVYNGTATNV

-1205 VTGAATENLAEVR
+1205 VTGAATENLAEIR

-1249 LGTENAAR
+1249 LGEANATR
-1257 ALPLNI
+1257 ALPLQI
-1263 GNTSVYGTQYHD
+1263 ADTSVYGTHYQD
-1275 TATGAELTFAA
+1275 ATTGVELTFA
-1286 GSDAIA
+1286 GDSEAIR

-1297 VTTTGVTAKKVRNFE
+1297 ITTTGVSMKKVRNFDK
-1312 AYTFTIGNN
+1312 YQFTIGNN
-1321 FQNNDEMLTLS
+1321 FQDNDEMLTLS
-1332 EAGGFGTVSGTAAP
+1332 QGGGFGTVSGTAPAAP
-1346 DNVKID
+1346 VKID
-1352 WTKVKADTSQLLAG
+1352 WAKVSADTSQLLAG
-1366 RGEGIHGK
+1366 RSEGIHGK

-1501 GTNNLKAYGGYAKGN
+1501 GTNNLKAYGGYTAGA

-1543 VYGGYAKGANA
+1543 VYGGYAKGGNA

-1564 SQGATLHDLMGG
+1564 SQGVTLKAIMAGFI
-1576 YLDSATSTADVSDN
+1576 DSQTSTADVSFN
-1590 TVTVEGGTVGD
+1590 TVTVEGGEVSADTDGGA
-1601 KVYGGYTSGTGAA
+1601 VYGGRTNGKG
-1614 KHNAVVFDG
+1614 K
-1623 AASTADGLTG
+1623 
-1633 GYGATASDN
+1633 
-1642 IVEMKKGTVAVV
+1642 VEH
-1654 NGGDAVSSDALR
+1654 
-1666 NTVTIT
+1666 NTVNLF
-1672 GGTVT
+1672 GGTV
-1677 DNIYGGQSRTGASSG
+1677 NGI
-1692 NTVNIGAV
+1692 
-1700 TVGQDNTVKHVVGG
+1700 VVGG
-1714 FGTTTT
+1714 YSDTAPAAGVNVAN
-1720 DNNTINL
+1720 DNTINL
-1727 AGANIKAIVLG
+1727 YATTVNGAIVG
-1738 GAIHDPSA
+1738 GAAKDGHGDKVV
-1746 PQHQHTE
+1746 
-1753 PNPNG
+1753 NG
-1758 VGNTLAIH
+1758 FGNILAVH
-1766 ARGTE
+1766 ARGAKAH
-1771 VRDFAGVQ
+1771 DFLGVQ

-1785 PAGTTADPTATTMLR
+1785 PAGTTADPAAATMLR
-1800 LTKAEYLTNDK
+1800 LTNVGESSHDNK

-1847 NSKAVEIANAPSLT
+1847 NSKAVEIVNAPSLT

-1884 EADAATTNADHKR
+1884 EANAATTNADHKR
-1897 NELVAKV
+1897 NELVAEV
-1904 ADIEV
+1904 AGIEV

-1930 ADLLTDNGFR
+1930 AYLLTDNGFR

-1945 ISAQNLSAKAA
+1945 ISAQNLSVKAA

-1971 AAQGG
+1971 AVQGG

-2059 RAGRVKSDYSGTI
+2059 RAGRVKSDYSGNI

-2107 AKYFYSHQAGD
+2107 AKYFYSHQASD

-2167 AGATFDGYSTP
+2167 VGATFDGYSTP